1 MERIP
6 KGIYTQE
13 FREQA
18 IRLVEVDGL
27 PIKEAARRLSL
38 LFLPPAVRG
47 CRAVP
52 LPRSGPEQPAL
63 WGRKRTVGCCG
74 WRPFCWGHSP
84 EAATRCEQHL
94 VRPNSGMARAVAP
107 Y

>member
-27 PIKEAARRLSL
+27 PIMEAARRLSL
-38 LFLPPAVRG
+38 PVGSLKNWLYAARKGKLREIGKGQKPLTDMEMELARIKKELAEVKLERDLPKK
-47 CRAVP
+47 C
-52 LPRSGPEQPAL
+52 
-63 WGRKRTVGCCG
+63 
-74 WRPFCWGHSP
+74 
-84 EAATRCEQHL
+84 
-94 VRPNSGMARAVAP
+94 VA
-107 Y
+107 YFAKESR